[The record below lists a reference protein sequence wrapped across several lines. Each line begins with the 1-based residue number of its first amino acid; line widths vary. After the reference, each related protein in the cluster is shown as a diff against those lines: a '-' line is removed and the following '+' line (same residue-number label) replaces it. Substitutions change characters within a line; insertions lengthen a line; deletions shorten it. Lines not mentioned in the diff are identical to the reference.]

1 MNTANHTEFQST
13 LPREERLVSSSFVTV
28 SIYFNPRSH
37 ERSDSVAQGTL
48 HPHKDFNPRSHE
60 RSDCQLLLQA
70 QIQFLFQSTLP
81 REERQGLA
89 NRQGN
94 TGGDFN
100 PRSHERSDKSKKY
113 LISSIRVISIHAPTR
128 GATKQW
134 QRKCM
139 VKRFQSTLP
148 REERHRT

>member
-1 MNTANHTEFQST
+1 MLDRVLVLLQFQST

-100 PRSHERSDKSKKY
+100 PRSHERSDRTPVHYSTPD
-113 LISSIRVISIHAPTR
+113 LV
-128 GATKQW
+128 
-134 QRKCM
+134 
-139 VKRFQSTLP
+139 FQSTLP
-148 REERHRT
+148 REERLRQTILHVSD